1 MSLPFQVINTAQ
13 DLKKNIKGPETFC
26 FGVFTE
32 KKNYTILFYGVSHK
46 VSYYAS
52 FQGKKARMS
61 ISKIQNI
68 ISIKGILQVCGLL
81 LNLKLHKYR
90 ADYGYTWRLIFFIC
104 RND

>member
-52 FQGKKARMS
+52 FQGKKS
-61 ISKIQNI
+61 TNEY
-68 ISIKGILQVCGLL
+68 IKNPEYNFYKRHFTGLWIVIKSETAQVSCGLW
-81 LNLKLHKYR
+81 LHL
-90 ADYGYTWRLIFFIC
+90 ASNIF
-104 RND
+104 